1 MDPTL
6 CTQPPEISDTEPFN
20 AHHVSTGVSERKK
33 RKSKLKSNRQHH
45 SSENAVTQDQ
55 VEAALAAARA
65 RVAAGGE
72 GQSAT
77 NNTVANNANADD
89 VVDLTASP
97 KNKTAKQKSAPP
109 KKTPKPIDPAVASTA
124 VTPTPLHNAS
134 ADNVQETLPH
144 APMLTV
150 HDHDGGNETQK
161 KRLKVRDDGNAAATA
176 TAARISLDSTAAKA
190 SKSGKR
196 ALEAVTLSEESKT
209 ARVSLEPAEPS
220 RRKSAEVKKSTNKK
234 SNSSSNE
241 SSKTA
246 IEKEAKDHP
255 KTKVTASTASRKIT
269 HPAAKTSEVKSTE
282 PKKMSSSVKSSTTNP
297 SAKAPIKKK
306 KRTFHDQIL
315 YTMLT
320 SSRPYTLKSLAKEC
334 NTTTEALNHAML
346 SLLDKKLVISKDFP
360 SKKGEKKL
368 FWANPMSTSEIAGGK
383 TAVAKELSK
392 LIVSDEDMAKA
403 ETTQKELTNKLHSIC
418 EELRPLLAVPTLKQ
432 LDDDISKE
440 EKELQQ
446 LQSEIT
452 AIHQRME
459 AASKPNSKPFINSYS
474 RFKRPPSK
482 PRDKT
487 SLKRSINTMT
497 CEYKKR
503 KRQCMDFV
511 DNLADAMEKRVKDA
525 TKLLDLETDE
535 VEWGCWKD
543 ETSGKIYGS
552 KKGKGVLGEEDVRVR
567 IPSKYDV

>member
-6 CTQPPEISDTEPFN
+6 CTQPPEISDTEPFD

-33 RKSKLKSNRQHH
+33 RKSKLKSNRQNH
-45 SSENAVTQDQ
+45 SLDNSITKDQ

-77 NNTVANNANADD
+77 NNTVTNNTNADD

-97 KNKTAKQKSAPP
+97 KDKSTKQNSVPSE
-109 KKTPKPIDPAVASTA
+109 KKTKPIDSAAASTA
-124 VTPTPLHNAS
+124 VTPTPLQNAS
-134 ADNVQETLPH
+134 ADNVQTTLPH

-150 HDHDGGNETQK
+150 HDGGNETQR
-161 KRLKVRDDGNAAATA
+161 KRLKVRDEDTTA
-176 TAARISLDSTAAKA
+176 AARISLDSAAAKA

-196 ALEAVTLSEESKT
+196 ELEVVTSSKET
-209 ARVSLEPAEPS
+209 KIARVSLEPAEPPTS
-220 RRKSAEVKKSTNKK
+220 KSAEVKERNTK
-234 SNSSSNE
+234 SNSSSKE
-241 SSKTA
+241 SSKVSN
-246 IEKEAKDHP
+246 EKKARDHP
-255 KTKVTASTASRKIT
+255 KTEVTVSDKSSKMTQ
-269 HPAAKTSEVKSTE
+269 PAAKTSEVKYTE
-282 PKKMSSSVKSSTTNP
+282 SKKINP
-297 SAKAPIKKK
+297 PARKK
-306 KRTFHDQIL
+306 KRSFHDQIL

-346 SLLDKKLVISKDFP
+346 SFLDKKLVISKDFP
-360 SKKGEKKL
+360 TKKGEKKL
-368 FWANPMSTSEIAGGK
+368 FWANPMSTSEIMGGK

-392 LIVSDEDMAKA
+392 LIASSEDMAKA
-403 ETTQKELTNKLHSIC
+403 ESTEKELTNKLRLIG
-418 EELRPLLAVPTLKQ
+418 EELRPLLAVPTLTQ
-432 LDDDISKE
+432 LDDEIARE

-446 LQSEIT
+446 LQSEIMS
-452 AIHQRME
+452 IRQRTE
-459 AASKPNSKPFINSYS
+459 AASKPTSKPLVNSYS
-474 RFKRPPSK
+474 RLKKPPSK

-487 SLKRSINTMT
+487 NLKRSINTMT

-511 DNLADAMEKRVKDA
+511 ENLADAMEKKVKDA

-535 VEWGCWKD
+535 AEWGCWKD
-543 ETSGKIYGS
+543 EASGKIYGT
-552 KKGKGVLGEEDVRVR
+552 KKGKGVLDEEDVKVR

>member
-1 MDPTL
+1 
-6 CTQPPEISDTEPFN
+6 
-20 AHHVSTGVSERKK
+20 
-33 RKSKLKSNRQHH
+33 
-45 SSENAVTQDQ
+45 
-55 VEAALAAARA
+55 
-65 RVAAGGE
+65 
-72 GQSAT
+72 
-77 NNTVANNANADD
+77 
-89 VVDLTASP
+89 
-97 KNKTAKQKSAPP
+97 
-109 KKTPKPIDPAVASTA
+109 
-124 VTPTPLHNAS
+124 
-134 ADNVQETLPH
+134 
-144 APMLTV
+144 
-150 HDHDGGNETQK
+150 
-161 KRLKVRDDGNAAATA
+161 
-176 TAARISLDSTAAKA
+176 
-190 SKSGKR
+190 
-196 ALEAVTLSEESKT
+196 
-209 ARVSLEPAEPS
+209 
-220 RRKSAEVKKSTNKK
+220 
-234 SNSSSNE
+234 
-241 SSKTA
+241 
-246 IEKEAKDHP
+246 
-255 KTKVTASTASRKIT
+255 
-269 HPAAKTSEVKSTE
+269 
-282 PKKMSSSVKSSTTNP
+282 MSSSVKSSTTNP

-320 SSRPYTLKSLAKEC
+320 SSRPYTLKSLAKAC

-368 FWANPMSTSEIAGGK
+368 FWANPMSTSEIVGGK

-392 LIVSDEDMAKA
+392 LIVSDEDMVKA
-403 ETTQKELTNKLHSIC
+403 ETTQKELTNKLRSIG

-452 AIHQRME
+452 TIRQRLE
-459 AASKPNSKPFINSYS
+459 AASKPNSKSLINPHS
-474 RFKRPPSK
+474 RFKKPPSK
-482 PRDKT
+482 PRDKS

-511 DNLADAMEKRVKDA
+511 ENLADAMEKKVKDA